1 LPDVDLDLPEILP
14 PIADPAA
21 SVPSPDRNAAQAS
34 EETSAPLPEATPPAH
49 VPVAESHE
57 KLPLGLTDANPPT
70 QSAADEI
77 EHGTSGAASVAGLG
91 AGEMPVRPVAP
102 GSGAP
107 NFGAL
112 NLDFDLELTPN
123 AAAPGSSPSSHDLAT
138 IARNKL
144 DLAAEY
150 IDLGDRAGA
159 RTLLNEVLATQDPAT
174 RERAEAL
181 LATLA

>member
-1 LPDVDLDLPEILP
+1 
-14 PIADPAA
+14 
-21 SVPSPDRNAAQAS
+21 
-34 EETSAPLPEATPPAH
+34 LPEATPPAH
-49 VPVAESHE
+49 VPVSDTHE
-57 KLPLGLTDANPPT
+57 RLPLGLTDVDQPAP
-70 QSAADEI
+70 SVADEI
-77 EHGTSGAASVAGLG
+77 EHGTSGAGSVAGLG
-91 AGEMPVRPVAP
+91 AGAGTGTGLNENVPAEPGAASAP
-102 GSGAP
+102 APHATPGTGAP

-112 NLDFDLELTPN
+112 KLDFDLELTPN
-123 AAAPGSSPSSHDLAT
+123 AAAPGSSPTSHDLAT

-174 RERAEAL
+174 RERAQAL